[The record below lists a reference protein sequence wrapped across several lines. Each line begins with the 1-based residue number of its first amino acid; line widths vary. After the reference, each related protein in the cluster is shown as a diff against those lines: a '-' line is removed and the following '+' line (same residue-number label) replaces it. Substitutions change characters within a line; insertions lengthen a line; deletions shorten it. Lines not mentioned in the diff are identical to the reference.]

1 MVDGMAVPVL
11 RSIRPTVPLIWM
23 SSLMPQRLPFASEP
37 TVDTS
42 SN

>member
-1 MVDGMAVPVL
+1 
-11 RSIRPTVPLIWM
+11 VPLIWM